1 MNKSPGPVIVV
12 RRRKKHKHAHHGGSW
27 KIAYAD
33 FMTAMMA
40 FFLVMWLLSSSTP
53 LQREQIAEYFQ
64 MPLKVALTGGDK
76 SSVSDS
82 VIPGGGDDYMKQDDE
97 VLKQTLSQLDKKK
110 NAQNLQRA
118 HEKLES
124 LIHNDPRLNDFKSN
138 LRLSLTDDGL
148 LIQIIDTQERP
159 MFKVGSKTPERYMQG
174 ILQALVPVLNDLP
187 NRITLTGH
195 TDSLPYANGEIGY
208 GNWELSSD
216 RANASRR
223 TLVSAGLADN
233 KFLRVIGTADKMS
246 LENLRPDDP
255 VNRRISILVLSMKK
269 EKSILDEDTA
279 VQHASDNQGSERIKA
294 ELKKMSGSSD
304 TQPAVAVP
312 VDTSQ
317 TSSQAQGDQDGHQ

>member
-1 MNKSPGPVIVV
+1 MNKAPHSVVIVRK
-12 RRRKKHKHAHHGGSW
+12 RRKHKHAHHGGSW

-64 MPLKVALTGGDK
+64 MPLKVALSQGNK
-76 SSVSDS
+76 SSLSES
-82 VIPGGGDDYMKQDDE
+82 VIPGGGDDFTKQDGE
-97 VLKQTLSQLDKKK
+97 VLRQTLNQLDKQK
-110 NAQNLQRA
+110 NAQNLERA
-118 HEKLES
+118 HDKLES
-124 LIHNDPRLNDFKSN
+124 LIHNDPRLSNFQSN

-148 LIQIIDTQERP
+148 LIQIIDSQERP
-159 MFKVGSKTPERYMQG
+159 MFKVGSKEPEPYMRG

-195 TDSLPYANGEIGY
+195 TDSLPYANGEAGY

-223 TLVSAGLADN
+223 TLVAAGLTDN

-246 LENLRPDDP
+246 LSNLRPDDP
-255 VNRRISILVLSMKK
+255 VNRRISLLVLSMQK
-269 EKSILDEDTA
+269 EKSILDEDT
-279 VQHASDNQGSERIKA
+279 VLQNVSDNQASEKIKA
-294 ELKKMSGSSD
+294 ELKMMSSGPAP
-304 TQPAVAVP
+304 QPAPAIP
-312 VDTSQ
+312 VNP
-317 TSSQAQGDQDGHQ
+317 AQSLPQVTGDQNGRE